1 MEIVVIGTGQLGSRH
16 LQSLVALTTGHSLHA
31 VEPSAAAQALARKRL
46 GPAANRVRFHSG
58 LVTLPATVDVVV
70 VATGASVR
78 RRVVTKL
85 LQGCRVRFLIL
96 EKILFQSVADCLW
109 SRDFIA
115 QAGATAWVNF
125 PRRLQPVYRGL
136 QSTLR
141 MDEALEISVTGSRW
155 GLATSAV
162 HFLDLVLYLSR
173 ATEIRINKVDM
184 QTFPSPRHQGCIEA
198 TGRITG
204 ETSPGVSFSL
214 AACATGDAPVKI
226 AVDSAEH
233 RWVVTE
239 RDHEALALHAARDTG
254 WAWVPTTSPL
264 YYQSQLTG
272 PLVEELVATGSCGLA
287 TLDEALRSHLPFLRS
302 WNRYFAPTA
311 DADLTACSVT

>member
-1 MEIVVIGTGQLGSRH
+1 MEIAVIGTGQLGSRH
-16 LQSLVALTTGHSLHA
+16 LQSLVAQTAGHSLHA
-31 VEPSAAAQALARKRL
+31 VEPSATAQELARERL
-46 GPAANRVRFHSG
+46 GPAANRVRFHPG
-58 LVTLPATVDVVV
+58 IATLPAALDVVV

-78 RRVVTKL
+78 RRVLTEL

-115 QAGATAWVNF
+115 QAGATTWVNF
-125 PRRLQPVYRGL
+125 PRRLQPVYRDL
-136 QSTLR
+136 QAILR
-141 MDEALEISVTGSRW
+141 SDEALEIGVTGSRW
-155 GLATSAV
+155 GLATSAI

-173 ATEIRINKVDM
+173 ASEMRINPLDL
-184 QTFPSPRHQGCIEA
+184 QTFPSPRHQGCVEA

-204 ETSPGVSFSL
+204 ETSSGVSFSL
-214 AACATGDAPVKI
+214 TAWATGDAPVKV

-239 RDHEALALHAARDTG
+239 RDNEALTLHAARDTG
-254 WAWVPTTSPL
+254 WTWVPATSAL
-264 YYQSQLTG
+264 FYQSQLTG
-272 PLVEELVATGSCGLA
+272 LLVGELAATGSCGLA

-302 WNRYFAPTA
+302 WNRHFAPTA